1 MNGRANR
8 SALACFT
15 AIFLADFLVRTA
27 YLAAKYPALT
37 LFTYNLGASE
47 LLLGTIV
54 SVSVLTGVFTKP
66 LIGFLSDRVGHGS
79 WLIGGTGLFA
89 ITPPLYLLVP
99 DTDTLVALRL
109 FHGMATAIYGPIT
122 LAFIAGLDDTPR
134 AEWFGWFGLARQG
147 AAIVAPL
154 IGGVMLSAWDPALV
168 IAATSLVAC
177 CAFVPVI
184 YAVKGARFTAPI
196 RKADPSLRD
205 AIGAILQSRQFAIFG
220 AMELTSRI
228 GVYAVKVF
236 LPLAIIQNGG
246 TPLEAGGFLAAQE
259 ATAAVLRPIAGRIAD
274 RHGVALYIAAAGLSI
289 LGASLFM
296 LPATLERYGA
306 WVVAGSIG
314 VGQGLYEPVALALIA
329 RSVGTESHGLA
340 FGTVG
345 SLRNLGKI
353 LGPVAGGAGILAMSF
368 DTVFTLLGLAPVSA
382 VVLLLLAEPR
392 LRKER
397 GRLGSDGMNIP

>member
-1 MNGRANR
+1 MTGPATRTPH
-8 SALACFT
+8 LCFA

-27 YLAAKYPALT
+27 YLTAKYPALT
-37 LFTYNLGASE
+37 LFADSLGASE

-66 LIGFLSDRVGHGS
+66 LIGFLSDRVGHGA
-79 WLIGGTGLFA
+79 WLIGGTALFA
-89 ITPPLYLLVP
+89 LTPPLYLLVP
-99 DTDTLVALRL
+99 DTDALVALRL
-109 FHGMATAIYGPIT
+109 VHGLATAIYGPIT
-122 LAFIAGLDDTPR
+122 LVFIAGLDDTPR
-134 AEWFGWFGLARQG
+134 AEWFGCFGLARQV
-147 AAIVAPL
+147 AAIVAPV
-154 IGGVMLSAWDPALV
+154 IGGVLLSFWAPDLV

-184 YAVKGARFTAPI
+184 YAVNSVRSAKPAQ
-196 RKADPSLRD
+196 KAGLSLRD
-205 AIGAILQSRQFAIFG
+205 AVGAILQSQQIAIFG
-220 AMELTSRI
+220 VMELTSRI

-246 TPLEAGGFLAAQE
+246 TPLEAGGFLAVQE

-274 RHGVALYIAAAGLSI
+274 RHGVALYVAAAGLSI
-289 LGASLFM
+289 LGMSLFM
-296 LPATLERYGA
+296 LPATLELYGA
-306 WVVAGSIG
+306 WVVAASIG

-353 LGPVAGGAGILAMSF
+353 LGPVAGGAGILATSF
-368 DTVFTLLGLAPVSA
+368 DTVFMLLGIVPASA
-382 VVLLLLAEPR
+382 VVLLLLVEPR
-392 LRKER
+392 PRNER
-397 GRLGSDGMNIP
+397 GGQT